1 MSMRAIGTGQLI
13 AVAIWILMAWGAVAE
28 EPVKSTAEERAKAV
42 RLARELEAD
51 PLSAD
56 AAEKRRWLVE
66 WYERIPDITIV
77 VCNLLGPLPK
87 PGHPIF
93 AEVLGQTIFSGGA
106 FMIEHPERAH
116 DQVEVQ
122 TAGMEG
128 ALKVYELF
136 AEKKPQGRLPF
147 LEDLLA
153 KRKDGTLRSYLSEA
167 VPKACSKQ

>member
-1 MSMRAIGTGQLI
+1 MRKRTIGIGQV
-13 AVAIWILMAWGAVAE
+13 VAIAAWILSTSATVAQQ
-28 EPVKSTAEERAKAV
+28 PVRSTAEERGKAV

-51 PLSAD
+51 PMSVD
-56 AAEKRRWLVE
+56 APEKRRWLVV
-66 WYERIPDITIV
+66 WYERIPDITIT
-77 VCNLLGPLPK
+77 VCNLLGPLPEE
-87 PGHPIF
+87 GHPFF

-128 ALKVYELF
+128 ALRVYERF

-153 KRKDGTLRSYLSEA
+153 KRKEGTLRSYLSEA